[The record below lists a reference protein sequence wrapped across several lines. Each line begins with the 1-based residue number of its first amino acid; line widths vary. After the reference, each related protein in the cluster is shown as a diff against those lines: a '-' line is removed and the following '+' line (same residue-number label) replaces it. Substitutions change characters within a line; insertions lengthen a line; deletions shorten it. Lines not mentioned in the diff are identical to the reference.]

1 MRLRILAR
9 CNDLNR
15 KRGHSPKYLCIGIY
29 LHPCYIMDNSCF
41 EKVDGEYMP
50 ILKVPKRYELTKR
63 SGRLRRNMTRQEK
76 HIWYD
81 YLRKLPFTINR
92 QMIIGSYIVDF
103 YCAKAGIV
111 IEIDGIQHYWKKQYL
126 YDKKRTEKLESYGL
140 QVIRFTNKE
149 IDTKFE
155 SICIFMDKIFNE
167 HIKESF

>member
-1 MRLRILAR
+1 ML
-9 CNDLNR
+9 
-15 KRGHSPKYLCIGIY
+15 
-29 LHPCYIMDNSCF
+29 
-41 EKVDGEYMP
+41 V
-50 ILKVPKRYELTKR
+50 LKVPKRYELTKR
-63 SGRLRRNMTRQEK
+63 SRRLRRNMTRQEK

-92 QMIIGSYIVDF
+92 QMVIGSYIVDF

-155 SICIFMDKIFNE
+155 SIRIFMDKIFNE
-167 HIKESF
+167 YIKESF

>member
-1 MRLRILAR
+1 
-9 CNDLNR
+9 
-15 KRGHSPKYLCIGIY
+15 
-29 LHPCYIMDNSCF
+29 
-41 EKVDGEYMP
+41 MP

-63 SGRLRRNMTRQEK
+63 SVRLRRNMTRQEK

-111 IEIDGIQHYWKKQYL
+111 IEIDGVQHYWKKQYL

-167 HIKESF
+167 YIKESF

>member
-1 MRLRILAR
+1 ML
-9 CNDLNR
+9 
-15 KRGHSPKYLCIGIY
+15 
-29 LHPCYIMDNSCF
+29 
-41 EKVDGEYMP
+41 V
-50 ILKVPKRYELTKR
+50 LKVPTRSELTKR
-63 SGRLRRNMTRQEK
+63 SRRLRRNMTRQEK

-92 QMIIGSYIVDF
+92 QMVIGSYIVDF

-167 HIKESF
+167 YIKESF

>member
-1 MRLRILAR
+1 ML
-9 CNDLNR
+9 
-15 KRGHSPKYLCIGIY
+15 
-29 LHPCYIMDNSCF
+29 
-41 EKVDGEYMP
+41 V
-50 ILKVPKRYELTKR
+50 LKVPKRYELTKR
-63 SGRLRRNMTRQEK
+63 SRRLRRNMTRQEK

-92 QMIIGSYIVDF
+92 QMVIGSYIVDF

-111 IEIDGIQHYWKKQYL
+111 IEIDDIQHYWKKQYL

-140 QVIRFTNKE
+140 QVIQFTNKE

>member
-1 MRLRILAR
+1 
-9 CNDLNR
+9 
-15 KRGHSPKYLCIGIY
+15 
-29 LHPCYIMDNSCF
+29 
-41 EKVDGEYMP
+41 MP

-63 SGRLRRNMTRQEK
+63 SRRFRRNMTRQEK

-167 HIKESF
+167 YIKESF

>member
-1 MRLRILAR
+1 ML
-9 CNDLNR
+9 
-15 KRGHSPKYLCIGIY
+15 
-29 LHPCYIMDNSCF
+29 
-41 EKVDGEYMP
+41 

-63 SGRLRRNMTRQEK
+63 SRRLRRNMTRQEK

-111 IEIDGIQHYWKKQYL
+111 IEIDGVHHYWKKQYL

-167 HIKESF
+167 YIKESF

>member
-1 MRLRILAR
+1 
-9 CNDLNR
+9 
-15 KRGHSPKYLCIGIY
+15 
-29 LHPCYIMDNSCF
+29 
-41 EKVDGEYMP
+41 MP

-63 SGRLRRNMTRQEK
+63 SGRFRRNMTRQEK

-155 SICIFMDKIFNE
+155 SICIFMDKIFKE
-167 HIKESF
+167 YIKNHSNLSCHSPKPVSSVRVRRPPPYKQGGLPNPYSYRWNSFLNTGSHEIL

>member
-1 MRLRILAR
+1 
-9 CNDLNR
+9 
-15 KRGHSPKYLCIGIY
+15 
-29 LHPCYIMDNSCF
+29 
-41 EKVDGEYMP
+41 MP
-50 ILKVPKRYELTKR
+50 ILKVPKRYELTKC